1 MAIYLKM
8 IFVEQKQDG
17 NMKQVNLYRFIMR
30 LNIWFVA
37 FVILLV
43 FTLFRG
49 CESPEPKLVYKEV
62 KIKNDSID
70 KEVISKY
77 KDTIAFLDTQ
87 NQKKSIELQ
96 RLYKN
101 KNNALKLIKT
111 NKDAKVILKGKDSL
125 DLALELLDCKYVDS
139 MYIVT
144 TEMLGNEKTAGIFKD
159 SIIGQFEVKEK
170 NLIQLAK
177 EQEKFIKKQKRTNK
191 FYKYALP
198 IGVVLGV
205 VVGGAL

>member
-1 MAIYLKM
+1 MTQI
-8 IFVEQKQDG
+8 
-17 NMKQVNLYRFIMR
+17 NLYNFIKR

-37 FVILLV
+37 FVVLLV
-43 FTLFRG
+43 FMLFRG
-49 CESPEPKLVYKEV
+49 CESPAPKLVYKEV
-62 KIKNDSID
+62 KVKNDSID

-77 KDTIAFLDTQ
+77 MDTIAFLDSQ

-101 KNNALKLIKT
+101 KNNALKRIKT
-111 NKDAKVILKGKDSL
+111 NEDAKVILKDKDSL
-125 DLALELLDCKYVDS
+125 EIALRLVDCDYVDS
-139 MYIVT
+139 MYVVT

-170 NLIQLAK
+170 NLIELAK
-177 EQEKFIKKQKRTNK
+177 EQERYIKKQKRTNN
-191 FYKYALP
+191 FYKYAFP

>member
-1 MAIYLKM
+1 MVQINIFRILKQ
-8 IFVEQKQDG
+8 I
-17 NMKQVNLYRFIMR
+17 
-30 LNIWFVA
+30 NIWFIA

-43 FTLFRG
+43 FMIFRG
-49 CESPEPKLVYKEV
+49 CENPEPKLVYKEV

-77 KDTIAFLDTQ
+77 RDTIAFLDTQ
-87 NQKKSIELQ
+87 NQKKQAELQ

-101 KNNALKLIKT
+101 KNNALKRIKT
-111 NKDAKVILKGKDSL
+111 NQDAKVILKGKDSL

-205 VVGGAL
+205 VVGGSL

>member
-1 MAIYLKM
+1 MTQI
-8 IFVEQKQDG
+8 
-17 NMKQVNLYRFIMR
+17 NLYNFIKR

-37 FVILLV
+37 FVVLLV
-43 FTLFRG
+43 FMLFRG
-49 CESPEPKLVYKEV
+49 CESPAPKLVYKEV
-62 KIKNDSID
+62 KVKNDSID

-77 KDTIAFLDTQ
+77 MDTIAFLDSQ

-101 KNNALKLIKT
+101 KNNALKRIKT
-111 NKDAKVILKGKDSL
+111 NEDAKVILKDKDSL
-125 DLALELLDCKYVDS
+125 EIALRLVDCDYVDS
-139 MYIVT
+139 MYVVT

-170 NLIQLAK
+170 NLIELAK
-177 EQEKFIKKQKRTNK
+177 EQERYIKKQKRTNNL
-191 FYKYALP
+191 YKYALP

>member
-1 MAIYLKM
+1 
-8 IFVEQKQDG
+8 
-17 NMKQVNLYRFIMR
+17 MKQINLYNFIKR

-37 FVILLV
+37 FVVLLV
-43 FTLFRG
+43 FMLLRG
-49 CESPEPKLVYKEV
+49 CESPAPKLVYKEV

-77 KDTIAFLDTQ
+77 RDTIAFLDNQ

-101 KNNALKLIKT
+101 KNKALKRLKT
-111 NKDAKVILKGKDSL
+111 NDDAKVILKGKDSL

-139 MYIVT
+139 MYVVT

-159 SIIGQFEVKEK
+159 SIIGQFEIKEK

-177 EQEKFIKKQKRTNK
+177 EQQKFIKKQKRTNK

-205 VVGGAL
+205 VVGGSL

>member
-1 MAIYLKM
+1 MVQINIFRILKQ
-8 IFVEQKQDG
+8 I
-17 NMKQVNLYRFIMR
+17 
-30 LNIWFVA
+30 NIWFIA
-37 FVILLV
+37 FVILLIIM
-43 FTLFRG
+43 LFRG
-49 CESPEPKLVYKEV
+49 CENPQPKLVYKEV

-70 KEVISKY
+70 KEVIAKY
-77 KDTIAFLDTQ
+77 RDTIAFLDTQ

-111 NKDAKVILKGKDSL
+111 NNDAKVILKGKDSL

-139 MYIVT
+139 MYVVT

-177 EQEKFIKKQKRTNK
+177 EQERFIKKQKRTNN

-205 VVGGAL
+205 VVGGSL

>member
-1 MAIYLKM
+1 MVQINIFRILKQ
-8 IFVEQKQDG
+8 I
-17 NMKQVNLYRFIMR
+17 
-30 LNIWFVA
+30 NIWFIA

-43 FTLFRG
+43 FMLFRG
-49 CESPEPKLVYKEV
+49 CENPQPKLVYKEV

-70 KEVISKY
+70 KEVIAKY
-77 KDTIAFLDTQ
+77 RDTIAFLDTQ

-139 MYIVT
+139 MYVVT

-177 EQEKFIKKQKRTNK
+177 EQEKFIKKQKRTNN

-205 VVGGAL
+205 VVGGGL

>member
-1 MAIYLKM
+1 
-8 IFVEQKQDG
+8 VEQKQDG
-17 NMKQVNLYRFIMR
+17 NMKQINLYRFIMR

-37 FVILLV
+37 FMVLLV
-43 FTLFRG
+43 FMLFRG

-77 KDTIAFLDTQ
+77 RDTIAFLDTQ

-101 KNNALKLIKT
+101 KNNALKRIKT
-111 NKDAKVILKGKDSL
+111 NEDAKVILKGKDSL

-205 VVGGAL
+205 VVGGSL

>member
-1 MAIYLKM
+1 MVQINIFRILKQ
-8 IFVEQKQDG
+8 I
-17 NMKQVNLYRFIMR
+17 
-30 LNIWFVA
+30 NIWFIA

-43 FTLFRG
+43 FMLFKG
-49 CESPEPKLVYKEV
+49 CENPQPKLVYKEV

-87 NQKKSIELQ
+87 NQKKQAELQ

-101 KNNALKLIKT
+101 KNKALKRLKT
-111 NKDAKVILKGKDSL
+111 NDDAKVILKGKDSL
-125 DLALELLDCKYVDS
+125 DLALDLLDCKYVDS

-159 SIIGQFEVKEK
+159 SIISNFEVKEK

-205 VVGGAL
+205 VVGGSL

>member
-1 MAIYLKM
+1 
-8 IFVEQKQDG
+8 
-17 NMKQVNLYRFIMR
+17 MKQINLYGFFQR

-37 FVILLV
+37 FVVLLV
-43 FTLFRG
+43 FMLLRG
-49 CESPEPKLVYKEV
+49 CEPTQPKLVYKEV
-62 KIKNDSID
+62 KVKNDSID
-70 KEVISKY
+70 KEVIAKY
-77 KDTIAFLDTQ
+77 RDTISFLDSQ

-101 KNNALKLIKT
+101 KNNALKRIKT
-111 NKDAKVILKGKDSL
+111 NEDAKVILKGKDSV
-125 DLALELLDCKYVDS
+125 DIALEILDCKYVDS
-139 MYIVT
+139 MFVVT

-159 SIIGQFEVKEK
+159 SIISNFEIKEN

-191 FYKYALP
+191 LYKYALP
-198 IGVVLGV
+198 VGVVLGV

>member
-1 MAIYLKM
+1 MRAGYIM

-17 NMKQVNLYRFIMR
+17 NMKQINLYGIIMR
-30 LNIWFVA
+30 TNIWFVA
-37 FVILLV
+37 FMVLLI

-49 CESPEPKLVYKEV
+49 CETSQPKLVYKEV
-62 KIKNDSID
+62 KTKNDSID
-70 KEVISKY
+70 KEVIAKY
-77 KDTIAFLDTQ
+77 RDTIAFLDTQ

-111 NKDAKVILKGKDSL
+111 NNDAKVILKGKDSL

-159 SIIGQFEVKEK
+159 SIISNFEVKEK

-177 EQEKFIKKQKRTNK
+177 EQERYIKKQKRTNK

-205 VVGGAL
+205 VVGGSL

>member
-1 MAIYLKM
+1 MVQINIFRILKQ
-8 IFVEQKQDG
+8 I
-17 NMKQVNLYRFIMR
+17 
-30 LNIWFVA
+30 NIWFIA

-43 FTLFRG
+43 FMLFRG
-49 CESPEPKLVYKEV
+49 CENPQPKLVYKEV

-77 KDTIAFLDTQ
+77 RDTIAFLDTQ

-101 KNNALKLIKT
+101 KNNDLKRIKT
-111 NKDAKVILKGKDSL
+111 NNDAKVILKGKDSL

-205 VVGGAL
+205 IVGGGL

>member
-1 MAIYLKM
+1 
-8 IFVEQKQDG
+8 
-17 NMKQVNLYRFIMR
+17 MKQINLYNFIKR
-30 LNIWFVA
+30 LNIWFIA
-37 FVILLV
+37 FVVLLV
-43 FTLFRG
+43 FILLRG
-49 CESPEPKLVYKEV
+49 CESPAPKLVYKEV
-62 KIKNDSID
+62 KVKNDSID
-70 KEVISKY
+70 KEVIAKY
-77 KDTIAFLDTQ
+77 RDTIAFLDTQ

-101 KNNALKLIKT
+101 KNNALKRIKT
-111 NKDAKVILKGKDSL
+111 NNDAKVILKGKDSL
-125 DLALELLDCKYVDS
+125 EIALRLVDCDYVDS
-139 MYIVT
+139 MYVVT

-159 SIIGQFEVKEK
+159 SIISNFEVKEK

-177 EQEKFIKKQKRTNK
+177 EQERYIKKQKRTNN

>member
-1 MAIYLKM
+1 
-8 IFVEQKQDG
+8 VEQKQDG
-17 NMKQVNLYRFIMR
+17 NMKQINLYRFIMR
-30 LNIWFVA
+30 TNIWFVA
-37 FVILLV
+37 FMVLLV
-43 FTLFRG
+43 FILFRG
-49 CESPEPKLVYKEV
+49 CENSQPKLVYKEV

-111 NKDAKVILKGKDSL
+111 NEDAKVILKGKDSL

-198 IGVVLGV
+198 IGVVLGL
-205 VVGGAL
+205 VVGSAF

>member
-1 MAIYLKM
+1 MTQI
-8 IFVEQKQDG
+8 
-17 NMKQVNLYRFIMR
+17 NLYNFIKR

-37 FVILLV
+37 FVVLLV
-43 FTLFRG
+43 FMLLRG
-49 CESPEPKLVYKEV
+49 CESPQPKLMYKEV
-62 KIKNDSID
+62 KVKNDSID

-77 KDTIAFLDTQ
+77 RDTIAFLDTQ

-101 KNNALKLIKT
+101 KNNALKRIKT
-111 NKDAKVILKGKDSL
+111 NEDAKVILKGKDSV
-125 DLALELLDCKYVDS
+125 DIALELLDCKYVDS
-139 MYIVT
+139 MFVVT

-159 SIIGQFEVKEK
+159 SIISNFEVKEK
-170 NLIQLAK
+170 NLIELAK
-177 EQEKFIKKQKRTNK
+177 EQEHFIKKQKRTNK
-191 FYKYALP
+191 LYKYALP

>member
-1 MAIYLKM
+1 MTIEEEKH
-8 IFVEQKQDG
+8 VG
-17 NMKQVNLYRFIMR
+17 NMKQINLYNFIKR

-37 FVILLV
+37 FVVLLV
-43 FTLFRG
+43 FMLFRG
-49 CESPEPKLVYKEV
+49 CESPAPKLVYKEV
-62 KIKNDSID
+62 KVKNDSID

-77 KDTIAFLDTQ
+77 RDTIAFLDIQ

-101 KNNALKLIKT
+101 KKSALKRINPKVVL
-111 NKDAKVILKGKDSL
+111 KDKDSL
-125 DLALELLDCKYVDS
+125 EIALRLVDCDYVDS
-139 MYIVT
+139 MYVVT

-177 EQEKFIKKQKRTNK
+177 EQERYIKKQQRISKSL
-191 FYKYALP
+191 KYAVP
-198 IGVVLGV
+198 FAVVFGL
-205 VVGGAL
+205 VVGSAL

>member
-1 MAIYLKM
+1 MVQINIFRILKQ
-8 IFVEQKQDG
+8 I
-17 NMKQVNLYRFIMR
+17 
-30 LNIWFVA
+30 NIWFIA

-43 FTLFRG
+43 FMLFRG
-49 CESPEPKLVYKEV
+49 CKNPEPKLVYKEV

-77 KDTIAFLDTQ
+77 RDTIAFLDTQ
-87 NQKKSIELQ
+87 NQKKQAELQ

-101 KNNALKLIKT
+101 KNNALKRIKT
-111 NKDAKVILKGKDSL
+111 NEDAKVILKGKDSL
-125 DLALELLDCKYVDS
+125 DLALDLLDCKYVDS

-205 VVGGAL
+205 VVGGSL

>member
-1 MAIYLKM
+1 MVQINIFRILKQ
-8 IFVEQKQDG
+8 I
-17 NMKQVNLYRFIMR
+17 
-30 LNIWFVA
+30 NIWFIA
-37 FVILLV
+37 FVILLIIM
-43 FTLFRG
+43 LFRG
-49 CESPEPKLVYKEV
+49 CENPQPKLVYKEV

-77 KDTIAFLDTQ
+77 RDTIAFLDTQ
-87 NQKKSIELQ
+87 NKKKQAELQ

-101 KNNALKLIKT
+101 KNNALKRIKT
-111 NKDAKVILKGKDSL
+111 NEDAKVILKGKDSL

-139 MYIVT
+139 MYVVT

-159 SIIGQFEVKEK
+159 SIIGQFEIKES
-170 NLIQLAK
+170 NLIELAK
-177 EQEKFIKKQKRTNK
+177 EQEKFIKKQKRTNN

-205 VVGGAL
+205 VVGGGL

>member
-1 MAIYLKM
+1 MVQINIFRILKQ
-8 IFVEQKQDG
+8 I
-17 NMKQVNLYRFIMR
+17 
-30 LNIWFVA
+30 NIWFVA
-37 FVILLV
+37 FVILLIIM
-43 FTLFRG
+43 LFRG
-49 CESPEPKLVYKEV
+49 CENPQAKLVYKEV

-101 KNNALKLIKT
+101 KNNALKRIKT
-111 NKDAKVILKGKDSL
+111 NNDAKVILKGKDSL

-139 MYIVT
+139 MYVVT

-177 EQEKFIKKQKRTNK
+177 EQEKFIKKQKRTNN

-205 VVGGAL
+205 VVGGGL